1 MFDGCSLP
9 LEYYYNYYNL
19 IKSLQFK
26 KKIKKKKKRHKYN
39 LIQQQQ
45 YCPNKSPTRPH
56 PTLSRLVCNYFKV
69 QKWKIFG

>member
-26 KKIKKKKKRHKYN
+26 KKIKKKKRGINTILYN
-39 LIQQQQ
+39 SNNTAQI
-45 YCPNKSPTRPH
+45 
-56 PTLSRLVCNYFKV
+56 KV
-69 QKWKIFG
+69 QLGPIPHYLD